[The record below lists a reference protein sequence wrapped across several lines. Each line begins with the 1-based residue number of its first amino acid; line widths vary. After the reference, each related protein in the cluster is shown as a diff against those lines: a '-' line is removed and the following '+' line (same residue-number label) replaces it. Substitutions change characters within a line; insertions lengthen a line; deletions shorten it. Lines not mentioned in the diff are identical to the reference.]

1 MKFIDKTI
9 LALFSIII
17 LLISIALCFFTL
29 DWIELNTINDV
40 LKAIKNSKG
49 ITICVSVVLILLSIK
64 GIFFKAKTATKE
76 KSADGILLK
85 NENGKL
91 VISKETVENIVNGV
105 AKGFS
110 GTQNVSTK
118 LSVINNNISVLVN
131 LQIVGDISISALS
144 IDLQNKIKE
153 AVKRVTNLE
162 LKEVNIRVK
171 NISDIQPKAV
181 VEKNEQPVKSEETQP
196 SEEKEGN

>member
-17 LLISIALCFFTL
+17 LLISIVLCFFTL
-29 DWIELNTINDV
+29 DWIELN
-40 LKAIKNSKG
+40 AIKNVLDAIKDFKC

-64 GIFFKAKTATKE
+64 GIFFKAKTSTKE

-153 AVKRVTNLE
+153 SVKRITNLE

-171 NISDIQPKAV
+171 NISDIQPKTVA
-181 VEKNEQPVKSEETQP
+181 EKKEQPVKSEEAQP

>member
-17 LLISIALCFFTL
+17 LLISMVLCFFTL
-29 DWIELNTINDV
+29 DWIELDTIKDV
-40 LKAIKNSKG
+40 LKAIKDFKG

-64 GIFFKAKTATKE
+64 GIFFKAKTSTKE

-153 AVKRVTNLE
+153 AVKRITNLE

-171 NISDIQPKAV
+171 NISDIQPKTV
-181 VEKNEQPVKSEETQP
+181 VEKKEKPVKSEEAQL